1 MPKLSK
7 LNLLITKKIRLE
19 SFYASRAI
27 IEREDEPMPLT
38 VTLKDEGYGADQIA
52 NDGIYSRYFTQH
64 SSQNNTR
71 YTLRCQVVGDESTS
85 VVQEK
90 VRAIDLKAS
99 KSYPL
104 NPHSPVQTNP
114 ICCGSSI
121 GEDIVTQPTGEFT
134 RVANG
139 YSFRVI
145 NPPDTNQDLYPPGQ
159 VTDLSVQSYASGGF
173 SVIEFT
179 ATGDDY
185 DFGTAT
191 KYEIRYSTN
200 FTAIRDPD
208 AWNELPNITESELV
222 YGNLTPIEAGLKMS
236 IEPIM
241 SIFGESEQLYYIA
254 MKVFDEQQASD
265 LSNIAQLQRWIPPD
279 AIEDLNVDISTGI
292 TLSFTMPK
300 DNGEYANVSSLEL
313 RCSNQS
319 SQLEIDWAGSF
330 QIELYHLIDSSGTWL
345 DPQPP
350 GTSIQVVVDPSIFEA
365 GVSYTF
371 GIKSRGRYRELSKL
385 SNLVSMTKPQGSG
398 FSGGQ
403 ITGIVIGSLL
413 IGGFVVSFIAYY
425 IKNNRK

>member
-1 MPKLSK
+1 MKGK
-7 LNLLITKKIRLE
+7 LE
-19 SFYASRAI
+19 SFYIFRAI
-27 IEREDEPMPLT
+27 IEREDEPIPLT

-52 NDGIYSRYFTQH
+52 NDGIYSRYFTQL
-64 SSQNNTR
+64 SSHDNTTTR

-85 VVQEK
+85 VVEEK

-104 NPHSPVQTNP
+104 NPNSPVQTNP

-159 VTDLSVQSYASGGF
+159 VTDLSVETDASGGF
-173 SVIEFT
+173 GFIEFT

-191 KYEIRYSTN
+191 KYEIRYSIN
-200 FTAIRDPD
+200 FTQIRDPD
-208 AWNELPNITESELV
+208 AWHELPNITESELV
-222 YGNLTPIEAGLKMS
+222 YGNLTPIEAGLKKN

-254 MKVFDEQQASD
+254 MKVFDEQLVSS

-279 AIEDLNVDISTGI
+279 AIEDLNVVINSEI
-292 TLSFTMPK
+292 TVSFTMPK

-313 RCSNQS
+313 RYSKHS
-319 SQLEIDWAGSF
+319 LQLEEDWAGSF
-330 QIELYHLIDSSGTWL
+330 QIELQDLISSSGTWL

-350 GTSIQVVVDPSIFEA
+350 GTFIQVVLDPTIFEA
-365 GVSYTF
+365 DVPYTF

-385 SNLVSMTKPQGSG
+385 SNLVSMTKPQYSG
-398 FSGGQ
+398 FSGGT

-413 IGGFVVSFIAYY
+413 VGGFVVSFVAYY
-425 IKNNRK
+425 IKNRK

>member
-1 MPKLSK
+1 MKGK
-7 LNLLITKKIRLE
+7 LE
-19 SFYASRAI
+19 SFYISRAI
-27 IEREDEPMPLT
+27 IEREDEPIPLT

-52 NDGIYSRYFTQH
+52 NDGIYSRYFTQL
-64 SSQNNTR
+64 SSHDNTTTR

-85 VVQEK
+85 VVEEK

-104 NPHSPVQTNP
+104 NPNSPVQTNP

-159 VTDLSVQSYASGGF
+159 VTDLSVETDASGGF
-173 SVIEFT
+173 GFIEFT

-191 KYEIRYSTN
+191 KYEIRYSIN
-200 FTAIRDPD
+200 FTQIRDPD

-222 YGNLTPIEAGLKMS
+222 YGNLTPIEAGLKKN

-254 MKVFDEQQASD
+254 MKVFDEQLVSS

-279 AIEDLNVDISTGI
+279 AIEDLNVVINSEI
-292 TLSFTMPK
+292 TVSFTMPK

-313 RCSNQS
+313 RYSKHS
-319 SQLEIDWAGSF
+319 LQLEEDWAGSF
-330 QIELYHLIDSSGTWL
+330 QIELQDLISSSGTWL

-350 GTSIQVVVDPSIFEA
+350 GTFIQVVLDPTIFEA
-365 GVSYTF
+365 DVPYTF

-385 SNLVSMTKPQGSG
+385 SNLVSMTKPQYSG
-398 FSGGQ
+398 FSGGT

-413 IGGFVVSFIAYY
+413 VGGFVVSFVAYY
-425 IKNNRK
+425 IKNRK